1 MSLYFSSW
9 QSQFWNEETVIQLR
23 YGWNANV
30 VRAPM
35 SIEVSGGYLQNPEWN
50 YELMQAVIQG
60 AIDQGVYVIVD
71 WHTEWAFDY
80 YTQAIQFFTNIS
92 STYGKYPN
100 IIYEIYNEPNG
111 NVSWSTIQWYAEQV
125 IPAIRA
131 NDPNNIIILGTPSW
145 SSRVDIAADYP
156 LNSTYSKNLAYT
168 LHYYANVPASQN
180 DWQRNITTYAI
191 NKGLPIFITE
201 YGTVNYTG
209 DGPDD
214 PMAIERHGLRI
225 CRIYT
230 AGCP

>member
-1 MSLYFSSW
+1 
-9 QSQFWNEETVIQLR
+9 
-23 YGWNANV
+23 
-30 VRAPM
+30 
-35 SIEVSGGYLQNPEWN
+35 
-50 YELMQAVIQG
+50 
-60 AIDQGVYVIVD
+60 
-71 WHTEWAFDY
+71 
-80 YTQAIQFFTNIS
+80 AIQFFTNIS

-111 NVSWSTIQWYAEQV
+111 NVSWSTIQWYAKQV

-209 DGPDD
+209 DGPVSQTETQKWWDYDD
-214 PMAIERHGLRI
+214 QNLLSYCNWAIDIVGQTSSALI
-225 CRIYT
+225 SGAT
-230 AGCP
+230 ANNVGNSSYWTTSAQLVAGKLMIQWQLKDMV